1 MDTGSLVVVLALVV
15 VIFGISLIRR
25 GSRGAEQEPSDSSG
39 ADSDV
44 DEPES

>member
-1 MDTGSLVVVLALVV
+1 MDTGSLVVILALVV

-25 GSRGAEQEPSDSSG
+25 GSRGAEQEQPDTSE

-44 DEPES
+44 DEPDS